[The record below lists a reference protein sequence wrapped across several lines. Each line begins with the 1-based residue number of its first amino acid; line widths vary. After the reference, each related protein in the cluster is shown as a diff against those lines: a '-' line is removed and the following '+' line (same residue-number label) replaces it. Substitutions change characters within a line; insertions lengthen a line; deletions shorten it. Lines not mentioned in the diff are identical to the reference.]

1 MRFINLPQVSFV
13 IIIIIIIFVINN
25 NLIIVAFI
33 FQKIHKAS

>member
-13 IIIIIIIFVINN
+13 IIIIIFVINN

-33 FQKIHKAS
+33 FQKIHKASE